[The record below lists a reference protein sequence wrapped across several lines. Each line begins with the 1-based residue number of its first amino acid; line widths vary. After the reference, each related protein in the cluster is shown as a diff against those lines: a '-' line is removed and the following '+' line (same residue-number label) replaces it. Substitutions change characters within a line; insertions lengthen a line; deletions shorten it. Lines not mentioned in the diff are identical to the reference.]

1 MCCFGTVIS
10 ASGAHGAQQGTGES
24 GKTCSIWGKCC
35 YALKVEEQPEQAL
48 KPFVPGVH
56 QDFTD
61 FILRM
66 LCRWCISY
74 SAVVPA

>member
-48 KPFVPGVH
+48 KPFVPG
-56 QDFTD
+56 
-61 FILRM
+61 L
-66 LCRWCISY
+66 
-74 SAVVPA
+74 